1 MTKSEG
7 GPVSAGPPDLLY
19 VIGPGT
25 SGHEELRHS
34 LRSVAKNLR
43 HGKVWIVGSVPD
55 WVTGITPIPLTPEQ
69 DKYRNIRQSV
79 TAAVNDPRLSES
91 FVLMNDDH
99 FVIESCQKYT
109 ENGTLLTLPVWHLG
123 RSSEHL
129 EWLRSIGKRGEW
141 MEACTASAEWYGDP
155 LFYENHIPLLF
166 SKQALSADLR
176 AYPND
181 RPWCPGL
188 AYQSARAGSE
198 GVLGPCVKVTNQPL
212 ESKLGTPFLSSVDWS
227 FAKGDVGRY
236 VRSLFPE
243 KCRYEA

>member
-1 MTKSEG
+1 MSMSDG

-43 HGKVWIVGSVPD
+43 HGKVWIVGSIPE
-55 WVTGITPIPLTPEQ
+55 WVRNTVNIPLTPHPE
-69 DKYRNIRQSV
+69 KYFNIRQSV
-79 TAAVNDPRLSES
+79 AAALDRSFLSER

-99 FVIESCQKYT
+99 FVVRSIP
-109 ENGTLLTLPVWHLG
+109 NTLPCWHLG
-123 RSSEHL
+123 KSSEHL

-141 MEACTASAEWYGDP
+141 LEACEASAEWYGDP

-166 SKQALSADLR
+166 SKQALSADLS
-176 AYPND
+176 AYPID
-181 RPWCPGL
+181 RPWAPGL

-212 ESKLGTPFLSSVDWS
+212 ESKLGTPFLSSDDRS
-227 FAKGDVGRY
+227 FRDGEVGRY